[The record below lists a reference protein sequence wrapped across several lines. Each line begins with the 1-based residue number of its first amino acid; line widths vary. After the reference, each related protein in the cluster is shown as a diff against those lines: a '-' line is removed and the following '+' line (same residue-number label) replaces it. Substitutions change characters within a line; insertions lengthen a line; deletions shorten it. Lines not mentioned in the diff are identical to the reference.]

1 MEAWT
6 VTFGLWRRNRMAK
19 EKEAAVLSFE
29 EAMDQLEQLVG
40 KLENGDV
47 PLEKA
52 IDLFQEGMKL
62 SHLCSQKLEQVE
74 RKIEIL
80 VEENGV
86 LNKKPFSNGNDE
98 G

>member
-1 MEAWT
+1 
-6 VTFGLWRRNRMAK
+6 MAK
-19 EKEAAVLSFE
+19 IKEDVVLSFE

-80 VEENGV
+80 VEENGA
-86 LNKKPFSNGNDE
+86 LNKKPFTNGADE
-98 G
+98 A

>member
-1 MEAWT
+1 
-6 VTFGLWRRNRMAK
+6 MAK

-29 EAMDQLEQLVG
+29 EAMDQLEQLVA

-74 RKIEIL
+74 RKIEML

-86 LNKKPFSNGNDE
+86 LSKKPFSNGNDE

>member
-1 MEAWT
+1 
-6 VTFGLWRRNRMAK
+6 MAK
-19 EKEAAVLSFE
+19 EKEAVILSFE
-29 EAMDQLEQLVG
+29 EAMEQLEQLVG

-80 VEENGV
+80 VEENGAM
-86 LNKKPFSNGNDE
+86 NKKPFFNGNDE

>member
-1 MEAWT
+1 
-6 VTFGLWRRNRMAK
+6 MAK
-19 EKEAAVLSFE
+19 IKEDVVLSFE
-29 EAMDQLEQLVG
+29 EAMEQLEQLVG

-80 VEENGV
+80 VEENGA
-86 LNKKPFSNGNDE
+86 LIKKPFFSATDE
-98 G
+98 A

>member
-1 MEAWT
+1 
-6 VTFGLWRRNRMAK
+6 MAK
-19 EKEAAVLSFE
+19 EKEPAVLSFE

-62 SHLCSQKLEQVE
+62 SHLCSQKLELVE

-80 VEENGV
+80 VEENGS
-86 LNKKPFSNGNDE
+86 LTKKPFSSGTE
-98 G
+98 ES

>member
-1 MEAWT
+1 
-6 VTFGLWRRNRMAK
+6 MAK
-19 EKEAAVLSFE
+19 EKEAVILSFE

-74 RKIEIL
+74 RKIEML

-86 LNKKPFSNGNDE
+86 LNKKPFSSGNDE

>member
-1 MEAWT
+1 
-6 VTFGLWRRNRMAK
+6 MAK
-19 EKEAAVLSFE
+19 DKEELILSFE

-80 VEENGV
+80 VAENGT
-86 LNKKPFSNGNDE
+86 LHKKPFFSGNDE

>member
-1 MEAWT
+1 
-6 VTFGLWRRNRMAK
+6 MAK
-19 EKEAAVLSFE
+19 EKEAVILSFE

-52 IDLFQEGMKL
+52 IDLFQEGMRL

-74 RKIEIL
+74 RKIEML
-80 VEENGV
+80 VEENGM
-86 LNKKPFSNGNDE
+86 LNKKPFSSGNDE

>member
-1 MEAWT
+1 
-6 VTFGLWRRNRMAK
+6 MAK
-19 EKEAAVLSFE
+19 EKETAVLSFE
-29 EAMDQLEQLVG
+29 EAMDQLEQLVS

-74 RKIEIL
+74 RKIEML

-86 LNKKPFSNGNDE
+86 LSKKPFSSGNDE